1 MNISNTILDLIGNT
15 PMVRINRLAA
25 GMKAEVIAKL
35 EAFNPMGSVKDRI
48 AWAMVRDAE
57 ERGLL
62 RPGGVVVEATSGN
75 TGIGLALVCAVRGY
89 RLIITMPD
97 TMSKERR
104 RILAALG
111 AEIALTPGHL
121 GMKGAVAEAERIVAE
136 TAGALM
142 PGQFNN
148 PANPRVH
155 EQTTAREI
163 WDDTN
168 GEIDIFVAG
177 IGTGGTVT
185 GVGTF
190 LKSRSESIV
199 IVGVEPAAS
208 PVLTAGTAGRHG
220 IQGIG
225 AGFVPAVLQR
235 GLLDEVITVTDRDA
249 REVTRLLAREEG
261 IFAGISSGAAMWAAL
276 ALAERAEND
285 GKKIVVILPDTG
297 ERYLSE
303 SLWEVDDASLD
314 A

>member
-1 MNISNTILDLIGNT
+1 MTIFQTVLDLIGKT
-15 PMVRINRLAA
+15 PMVRINRLSA
-25 GMKAEVIAKL
+25 GMGIEILAKL
-35 EAFNPMGSVKDRI
+35 ETFNPMGSVKDRI
-48 AWAMVRDAE
+48 AWAMVQDAE

-62 RPGGVVVEATSGN
+62 GPGGVVVEATSGN

-104 RILAALG
+104 RILKALG
-111 AEIALTPGHL
+111 AEVSLTPGEL
-121 GMKGAVAEAERIVAE
+121 GMKGALAEAKRIVAE
-136 TAGALM
+136 TPGAFM
-142 PGQFNN
+142 PAQFDN

-168 GEIDIFVAG
+168 GGIDILVAG
-177 IGTGGTVT
+177 IGTGGTIT
-185 GVGTF
+185 GIATF
-190 LKSRSESIV
+190 LKACKENAR

-208 PVLTAGTAGRHG
+208 AVLTTGVAGKHG

-235 GLLDEVITVTDRDA
+235 ELLDEVITVTEEDA
-249 REVTRLLAREEG
+249 RATAHRLAQQEG

-276 ALAERAEND
+276 ALAGRAEND
-285 GKKIVVILPDTG
+285 GKTIVVILPDTG
-297 ERYLSE
+297 ERYLSAGM
-303 SLWEVDDASLD
+303 WEVDDVSID
-314 A
+314 T

>member
-35 EAFNPMGSVKDRI
+35 ESFNPMGSVKDRI
-48 AWAMVRDAE
+48 AWAMVKDAE
-57 ERGLL
+57 ERALL

-97 TMSKERR
+97 SMSKERR

-111 AEIALTPGHL
+111 AEIALTPGRL

-136 TAGALM
+136 TAGAFM
-142 PGQFNN
+142 PGQFSN
-148 PANPRVH
+148 PVNPRVH

-163 WDDTN
+163 WDDAD

-185 GVGTF
+185 GVGAV
-190 LKSRSESIV
+190 LKSRSDNIM

-208 PVLTAGTAGRHG
+208 PVLTAGTSGRHG

-235 GLLDEVITVTDRDA
+235 GLIDEVITVTDRDA
-249 REVTRLLAREEG
+249 REVTRMLAREEG

-276 ALAERAEND
+276 TLAERAEND

-303 SLWEVDDASLD
+303 SVWEVDDASLD

>member
-1 MNISNTILDLIGNT
+1 MNISNTMLDLIGNT

-35 EAFNPMGSVKDRI
+35 ESYNPMGSVKDRI
-48 AWAMVRDAE
+48 ALAMLKDAE
-57 ERGLL
+57 ERSLL

-89 RLIITMPD
+89 RLIVTMPD

-111 AEIALTPGHL
+111 AKITLTPGHL
-121 GMKGAVAEAERIVAE
+121 GMEGAVAEAERIASE
-136 TAGALM
+136 TAGAFM
-142 PGQFNN
+142 PGQFDN
-148 PANPRVH
+148 PANPLVH

-168 GEIDIFVAG
+168 GEIDILVAG

-190 LKSRSESIV
+190 LKSRSENIV

-208 PVLTAGTAGRHG
+208 PVLTGGTAGRHG

-235 GLLDEVITVTDRDA
+235 GLIDEVIAVTDRDA
-249 REVTRLLAREEG
+249 RAVTRLLAREEG
-261 IFAGISSGAAMWAAL
+261 IFAGISSGAAMSAAL
-276 ALAERAEND
+276 MLAERAEND

-303 SLWEVDDASLD
+303 SVWEVDDASLD